1 MNQNTGLRD
10 SSRKTEIVKEIFS
23 PVIKKFQR
31 IQIQTHYKD
40 ECWSIDLIDRSS
52 LSKYNKN
59 YKFFF
64 TIIDNHTKYA
74 WAIPLKDKSGKST
87 TTAIK
92 NLIEKEKRKPHKI
105 WSDRGKEFYNT
116 TFLHYLK
123 EQNIQIYS
131 THSDLKAVFVERF
144 NRTLLDLI
152 KEPMYIEGKG
162 SWLNHL
168 DAALQKY
175 NNRVHGTTKMTPFEA
190 TKLHSNNSLLPSNN
204 NNNNKVPRDSYRDSY
219 RSFAQSFAKFQVGD
233 FVRVPDKRNIHS
245 KGYTTNWNR
254 ELFKIHSINKTNP
267 VTYTLNDE
275 NGEIFQGKY
284 YEQELLRSIFDFDSN
299 NKTLES
305 MNIFHKFE

>member
-1 MNQNTGLRD
+1 MNQNAGLR
-10 SSRKTEIVKEIFS
+10 KKEIVKEIFS

-31 IQIQTHYKD
+31 IQIQTHYKN

-52 LSKYNKN
+52 LGKYNKN
-59 YKFFF
+59 YKFIF

-74 WAIPLKDKSGKST
+74 WAIALKDKSGKST
-87 TTAIK
+87 TAAFK
-92 NLIEKEKRKPHKI
+92 NLLETSKRKPHKI

-123 EQNIQIYS
+123 EQNIHIYS

-162 SWLNHL
+162 NWLNHL
-168 DAALQKY
+168 DAALDKY
-175 NNRVHGTTKMTPFEA
+175 NNRVHGTTKMTPFEMSFCAASRA
-190 TKLHSNNSLLPSNN
+190 TATAASPNLIPKNDNN
-204 NNNNKVPRDSYRDSY
+204 NHNNKLP
-219 RSFAQSFAKFQVGD
+219 KFQVGD
-233 FVRVPDKRNIHS
+233 FVRVPDKRNIYS

-275 NGEIFQGKY
+275 NGEIIQGKY
-284 YEQELLRSIFDFDSN
+284 YEQELLSSIFDFDSN

>member
-1 MNQNTGLRD
+1 MNMNQKAKAGAELR
-10 SSRKTEIVKEIFS
+10 KKEIVKEIFS

-40 ECWSIDLIDRSS
+40 ECWSIDLIDRSN

-59 YKFFF
+59 YKFIF

-92 NLIEKEKRKPHKI
+92 SLIEKEKRKPHKI

-123 EQNIQIYS
+123 EQEIQIYS
-131 THSDLKAVFVERF
+131 TNSDLKAVFVERF

-152 KEPMYIEGKG
+152 KEPMYIEGK
-162 SWLNHL
+162 SNWLNHL
-168 DAALQKY
+168 DAALDKY
-175 NNRVHGTTKMTPFEA
+175 NNRVHGTTKMTPFEMSFNTLIRA
-190 TKLHSNNSLLPSNN
+190 ASSNLIPKNDNN
-204 NNNNKVPRDSYRDSY
+204 NHNNKLP
-219 RSFAQSFAKFQVGD
+219 KFQVGD
-233 FVRVPDKRNIHS
+233 FVRVPDKRNIYS

-275 NGEIFQGKY
+275 NGEILQGKY

-305 MNIFHKFE
+305 MNIFHRFE

>member
-1 MNQNTGLRD
+1 MNQN
-10 SSRKTEIVKEIFS
+10 KKEIVKEIFS

-59 YKFFF
+59 YKFIF

-87 TTAIK
+87 TTALK
-92 NLIEKEKRKPHKI
+92 SLIEKEKRKPHKI

-123 EQNIQIYS
+123 EQNIHIYS

-144 NRTLLDLI
+144 NRTILDLI
-152 KEPMYIEGKG
+152 KKPMYIEGKG
-162 SWLNHL
+162 NWLNHIINAL
-168 DAALQKY
+168 DKY
-175 NNRVHGTTKMTPFEA
+175 NNRVHGTTTMTPFEA
-190 TKLHSNNSLLPSNN
+190 
-204 NNNNKVPRDSYRDSY
+204 NKKPIDPPTFVNKPKQP
-219 RSFAQSFAKFQVGD
+219 RSFTKFHVGD
-233 FVRVPDKRNIHS
+233 FVRVPDKRNIYS

-254 ELFKIHSINKTNP
+254 EPFKIHSINKTNP

-275 NGEIFQGKY
+275 NGEIIQGKY
-284 YEQELLRSIFDFDSN
+284 YEQELLRIIFNFDSN

>member
-1 MNQNTGLRD
+1 MNQ
-10 SSRKTEIVKEIFS
+10 KKKEIVKEIFS

-59 YKFFF
+59 YKFIF

-204 NNNNKVPRDSYRDSY
+204 NNNKVPRDSYRDSY

-233 FVRVPDKRNIHS
+233 FVRVPDKRNIYS

-275 NGEIFQGKY
+275 NGDIIQGKY

>member
-1 MNQNTGLRD
+1 MNMNQKAKSGAELR
-10 SSRKTEIVKEIFS
+10 KKEIVKEIFS

-52 LSKYNKN
+52 LAKYNKN
-59 YKFFF
+59 YKFIF

-92 NLIEKEKRKPHKI
+92 SLIEKKKRKPHKI

-131 THSDLKAVFVERF
+131 TNSDLKAVFVERF

-162 SWLNHL
+162 NWFNHL

-175 NNRVHGTTKMTPFEA
+175 NNRVHTTTKMTPFEA
-190 TKLHSNNSLLPSNN
+190 
-204 NNNNKVPRDSYRDSY
+204 NKKPIDPPTFVNKPK
-219 RSFAQSFAKFQVGD
+219 QPKFQVGD
-233 FVRVPDKRNIHS
+233 FVRVPDKRNIYS

-254 ELFKIHSINKTNP
+254 ELFKIYNINKTNP

-275 NGEIFQGKY
+275 NGEIIQGKY
-284 YEQELLRSIFDFDSN
+284 YERELLGSIFDFDSN

>member
-1 MNQNTGLRD
+1 MNQN
-10 SSRKTEIVKEIFS
+10 KKEIVKEIFS
-23 PVIKKFQR
+23 PVIKKFQS

-40 ECWSIDLIDRSS
+40 ECWSIDLIDRSN

-59 YKFFF
+59 YKFIF

-92 NLIEKEKRKPHKI
+92 NLIEKEKRKPHNI
-105 WSDRGKEFYNT
+105 CSDRGKEFYNT
-116 TFLHYLK
+116 LFLHYLK

-162 SWLNHL
+162 NWLNHL
-168 DAALQKY
+168 DAALDKY
-175 NNRVHGTTKMTPFEA
+175 NNRVHGTTKMTPFEMSFNSTIRA
-190 TKLHSNNSLLPSNN
+190 TATAASPNLIPNNDNN
-204 NNNNKVPRDSYRDSY
+204 NHNNKLP
-219 RSFAQSFAKFQVGD
+219 KFQVVD
-233 FVRVPDKRNIHS
+233 FVRVPDKRNIYS

-275 NGEIFQGKY
+275 NGDIIQGKY

>member
-1 MNQNTGLRD
+1 M
-10 SSRKTEIVKEIFS
+10 KEKKKEIAKEIFS

-31 IQIQTHYKD
+31 IQLQTHYKD

-59 YKFFF
+59 YKFIF

-87 TTAIK
+87 TTALK
-92 NLIEKEKRKPHKI
+92 SLIEKAKRKSDKI

-123 EQNIQIYS
+123 EQNIQIFS

-152 KEPMYIEGKG
+152 KEPMYIEGKAC
-162 SWLNHL
+162 WLNHL
-168 DAALQKY
+168 DTAMEKY
-175 NNRVHGTTKMTPFEA
+175 NNRVHGTTKMTFEMV
-190 TKLHSNNSLLPSNN
+190 TNT
-204 NNNNKVPRDSYRDSY
+204 NKIINIKINKNEKIP
-219 RSFAQSFAKFQVGD
+219 KFQVGD
-233 FVRVPDKRNIHS
+233 YVRVPDKRNIYS

-254 ELFKIHSINKTNP
+254 ELFKIHKINPTNP
-267 VTYTLNDE
+267 VTYGLVDE
-275 NGEIFQGKY
+275 NNEQIDGKY
-284 YEQELLRSIFDFDSN
+284 YEQELLGSVFNFKSN

-305 MNIFHKFE
+305 MNIFHQNE

>member
-1 MNQNTGLRD
+1 MNQKAGLRAEL
-10 SSRKTEIVKEIFS
+10 RKTEITKEIFS
-23 PVIKKFQR
+23 PVMKKFQK
-31 IQIQTHYKD
+31 IQTHYKD

-59 YKFFF
+59 YKFIF

-74 WAIPLKDKSGKST
+74 WAYPLKDKTGKST
-87 TTAIK
+87 TIAFK
-92 NLIEKEKRKPHKI
+92 SLFEKPHKI

-116 TFLHYLK
+116 TLLHYLK

-131 THSDLKAVFVERF
+131 THSDLKAVFVEHF

-168 DAALQKY
+168 DAALDKY
-175 NNRVHGTTKMTPFEA
+175 NNRVHGTTKMTPFEMSFN
-190 TKLHSNNSLLPSNN
+190 TLI
-204 NNNNKVPRDSYRDSY
+204 PRDSYRSY
-219 RSFAQSFAKFQVGD
+219 AHSFANLIPNNNNKLRTASPKFQVGD
-233 FVRVPDKRNIHS
+233 FVRIPDKRNIYS

-275 NGEIFQGKY
+275 NGETIQGKY
-284 YEQELLRSIFDFDSN
+284 YEQELLRSIFIFDSN
-299 NKTLES
+299 NKTLER

>member
-1 MNQNTGLRD
+1 MNQ
-10 SSRKTEIVKEIFS
+10 KKKEIVKEIFS

-59 YKFFF
+59 YKFIF

-87 TTAIK
+87 TTALK
-92 NLIEKEKRKPHKI
+92 SLIEKEKRKPHKI

-162 SWLNHL
+162 NWLNHL

-190 TKLHSNNSLLPSNN
+190 TKLPSNNSLLPSNN

-233 FVRVPDKRNIHS
+233 FVRVPDKRNIYS

-275 NGEIFQGKY
+275 NGDIIQGKY